1 MRQVG
6 RICYG
11 IAAILGL
18 LSLGVE
24 WQERRKQG
32 QARSL
37 FPQPVSHTGMLVA
50 LWASMVALMGKAM
63 EDAGQRQPINA
74 GTTGP
79 QGSTRFGPYTTYLP
93 KSLQR
98 TKSLRSD
105 FDLGDQYVDSRSNA
119 QPVTVAH

>member
-11 IAAILGL
+11 IAATLGL
-18 LSLGVE
+18 LSLGME
-24 WQERRKQG
+24 WQARQKGR
-32 QARSL
+32 ARSL
-37 FPQPVSHTGMLVA
+37 FPQPVPHTGMLVA
-50 LWASMVALMGKAM
+50 LWAGMVALMGKVL
-63 EDAGQRQPINA
+63 EDTGQRQPITG
-74 GTTGP
+74 GTTNP
-79 QGSTRFGPYTTYLP
+79 QGSSRFGPYTTYLP

-119 QPVTVAH
+119 QPVTAAH